1 MDLNPQIAKA
11 VEELGY
17 RVTSGDVA
25 TRTGLRLEKVRGE
38 LLALASE
45 ARGHLQ
51 VTDTGEIVFNLP
63 QNFRDILSQKYWQL
77 RWQATWQWIWQ
88 AIVYLTKI
96 SFGIFLIASIAIVY
110 LAIALLA
117 IAAICGSDGNGD
129 CGDCG
134 SCDGFGSCVL
144 EIGDATNGGW
154 CFDSNSSATPAT
166 EEKKRKRKKGNRL
179 DFLQAVF
186 SFIFGDGNPNKDLE
200 ARRWQYIGNTIV
212 RQKGVII
219 AEQVAPFLDNLG
231 SGFDREYEQYML
243 PILVKFNGQPEVSP
257 TGQLVY
263 HFPELQQTLQSSQT
277 ETCRAP
283 IYLKERKWEFSKA
296 TSGQISGAIALGIAN
311 IVGIGILS
319 SILIGSAAGSGL
331 GFVIF
336 VRSIIGLLAGY
347 GVGFLTIPFLRRFW
361 VKYKA
366 NQVVSR
372 NKKRRAAVRLMEDT
386 EVIPEKLAFAQQFA
400 KRQQIE
406 GENIIDDI
414 G

>member
-25 TRTGLRLEKVRGE
+25 THTGLRLETVRSE
-38 LLALASE
+38 LLGLASE

-63 QNFRDILSQKYWQL
+63 PNFRDILSQKYWQL
-77 RWQATWQWIWQ
+77 RWQATWQRVWQ
-88 AIVYLTKI
+88 TIVYLTKI
-96 SFGIFLIASIAIVY
+96 SFGIFLIGSIAIVY
-110 LAIALLA
+110 LTIVLLA

-144 EIGDATNGGW
+144 DICDADCSW
-154 CFDSNSSATPAT
+154 CFDSNRSATPAT
-166 EEKKRKRKKGNRL
+166 VKKKKRERKKGNRL

-186 SFIFGDGNPNKDLE
+186 SFIFGDGNPNRDLE
-200 ARRWQYIGNTIV
+200 TRRWQYIGNTIV
-212 RQKGVII
+212 RQRGVII
-219 AEQVAPFLDNLG
+219 AEQVAPFLDDLG

-263 HFPELQQTLQSSQT
+263 HFPELQQTLQKSQSGID
-277 ETCRAP
+277 RAP
-283 IYLKERKWEFSKA
+283 ICLKERKWEFSKA

-319 SILIGSAAGSGL
+319 SIFIGSAAGSGL

-336 VRSIIGLLAGY
+336 VRSIIGLLAAY

-361 VKYKA
+361 VKHKA
-366 NQVVSR
+366 SQVVSR
-372 NKKRRAAVRLMEDT
+372 NRKRRAAVRLMEDT
-386 EVIPEKLAFAQQFA
+386 EVIADKLAFAQQFA

-406 GENIIDDI
+406 GKNIIVE
-414 G
+414 